1 MLKSAKS
8 GRFWFIFRR
17 FPSRV
22 MLNLQLALVKIPKI
36 RFQTI
41 LLKICQRPFCILFLT
56 YHTCVCGQRFFVY
69 NNDTNLNFIAFCPV
83 IRVKISQFN
92 QFLCLLFETQ
102 FDPITFTFF
111 LYFEPVHAWFNQGQQ
126 AQPCC
131 FSLNVVSIRVGN
143 NARVY
148 KKRSTAEKYM
158 LNLTISNSLCYSQ
171 FTVFV
176 CVCVSVFLLTNNN
189 YVTLF

>member
-1 MLKSAKS
+1 MSA
-8 GRFWFIFRR
+8 
-17 FPSRV
+17 
-22 MLNLQLALVKIPKI
+22 
-36 RFQTI
+36 TI
-41 LLKICQRPFCILFLT
+41 LYFVFNLPRV
-56 YHTCVCGQRFFVY
+56 YVCGQRFFVY

-171 FTVFV
+171 FTVL
-176 CVCVSVFLLTNNN
+176 CVCVFLC
-189 YVTLF
+189 FF

>member
-1 MLKSAKS
+1 MSA
-8 GRFWFIFRR
+8 
-17 FPSRV
+17 
-22 MLNLQLALVKIPKI
+22 
-36 RFQTI
+36 TI
-41 LLKICQRPFCILFLT
+41 LYFVFNLPRV
-56 YHTCVCGQRFFVY
+56 YVCGQRFFVY

-102 FDPITFTFF
+102 FDPLIFTFF
-111 LYFEPVHAWFNQGQQ
+111 LYFEPVHPWSNQGQQ

-171 FTVFV
+171 FSVFF
-176 CVCVSVFLLTNNN
+176 CVCFCVSFNQQQLRNIILNIWLCIVLVISRGLPFLSYMFVYVFLSYFSLR
-189 YVTLF
+189 L